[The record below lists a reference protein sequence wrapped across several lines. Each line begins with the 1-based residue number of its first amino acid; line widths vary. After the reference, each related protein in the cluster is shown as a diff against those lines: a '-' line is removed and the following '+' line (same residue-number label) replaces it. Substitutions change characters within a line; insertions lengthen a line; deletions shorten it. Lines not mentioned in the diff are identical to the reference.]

1 MTQERKLII
10 YTETTGLD
18 YENDKIIEIGI
29 VELID
34 NVLTQ
39 NYFHEYINPNIDISI
54 SAQKVHG
61 ITNEFLLDKPTF
73 NNIAQ
78 RFLNFIKND
87 TLIIHN
93 ANFDTNFINKELQ
106 HCGFK
111 KIKNNIIDTIKIA
124 KQEFPGQTVNLD
136 SLCRKLNVINTRQDY
151 HGALLDAT
159 LLSKVYLRLTTG
171 KQENLNLMDI
181 KSKDLSNDIYSDN
194 CKSMFTVPRKKL
206 MVLSKSE
213 EEKHE
218 NFVNE
223 MINPL
228 WKKIK

>member
-1 MTQERKLII
+1 MR
-10 YTETTGLD
+10 
-18 YENDKIIEIGI
+18 
-29 VELID
+29 
-34 NVLTQ
+34 
-39 NYFHEYINPNIDISI
+39 
-54 SAQKVHG
+54 
-61 ITNEFLLDKPTF
+61 
-73 NNIAQ
+73 
-78 RFLNFIKND
+78 
-87 TLIIHN
+87 
-93 ANFDTNFINKELQ
+93 
-106 HCGFK
+106 
-111 KIKNNIIDTIKIA
+111 
-124 KQEFPGQTVNLD
+124 
-136 SLCRKLNVINTRQDY
+136 RKLNVINTRQNY

-194 CKSMFTVPRKKL
+194 CKSMFTVPRKNL